1 MIEEG
6 RFSDFY
12 HKARKKVL
20 KQREKKK
27 DEKEKTSQPPK
38 AMDAGARLRRL
49 QQRREY
55 AAKISGSTD
64 NVPDDIRDH
73 KEYKKF
79 DL

>member
-6 RFSDFY
+6 KFSDFY

-20 KQREKKK
+20 KKKEEKKP
-27 DEKEKTSQPPK
+27 EKAQ
-38 AMDAGARLRRL
+38 DAGAKARRVL
-49 QQRREY
+49 KRKEH
-55 AAKISGSTD
+55 AKYVSGSTE

>member
-1 MIEEG
+1 MLEEG
-6 RFSDFY
+6 KFSDFY

-20 KQREKKK
+20 KKKEEKKP
-27 DEKEKTSQPPK
+27 EKAQ
-38 AMDAGARLRRL
+38 DAGAKARRVL
-49 QQRREY
+49 KRKEH
-55 AAKISGSTD
+55 AKYVSGSTE

>member
-6 RFSDFY
+6 KFSDFY

-38 AMDAGARLRRL
+38 AMDAGARLR
-49 QQRREY
+49 
-55 AAKISGSTD
+55 
-64 NVPDDIRDH
+64 
-73 KEYKKF
+73 
-79 DL
+79 